1 MHVYICACFKVYI
14 DVKSYNNTQCP
25 INDEVAASTDEVGC
39 WSGIVL
45 TIDTDCSTDR
55 EFYQPLLQI
64 VYAIMM

>member
-14 DVKSYNNTQCP
+14 DVNKSYNNTQCP

-55 EFYQPLLQI
+55 DML
-64 VYAIMM
+64 IMYIYNYY